1 MLAPC
6 ASVTWKI
13 KLRTKHR
20 VHVAADEADGPYYH
34 QEWQDM
40 PQTTPIISDGM
51 NALRLPAFFENLGH
65 SNVILTAGGRAFV
78 HKVGPNQDAISCD
91 QSEESCMQWKAGKFG
106 NVSLSNGVIDYAK
119 THKKIKGAFLT
130 FHKDANQIFPG

>member
-1 MLAPC
+1 MLAPR

-51 NALRLPAFFENLGH
+51 NALRLPVFFENLG
-65 SNVILTAGGRAFV
+65 AFA
-78 HKVGPNQDAISCD
+78 HKVGPNQDASRAGILHAVEGWQIWQRLSF
-91 QSEESCMQWKAGKFG
+91 QWCHR
-106 NVSLSNGVIDYAK
+106 LRE
-119 THKKIKGAFLT
+119 
-130 FHKDANQIFPG
+130 DA

>member
-1 MLAPC
+1 MLAPR

-20 VHVAADEADGPYYH
+20 VHVAAGEADGPYYH

-78 HKVGPNQDAISCD
+78 HKVGPNQDASRAGILHAVEGWQIWQRLSF
-91 QSEESCMQWKAGKFG
+91 QWCHR
-106 NVSLSNGVIDYAK
+106 LRE
-119 THKKIKGAFLT
+119 
-130 FHKDANQIFPG
+130 DA